1 MLTKG
6 HMGKSMM
13 IVIAIA
19 ASVSLTIT
27 MLSLSNGIKTSTSDT
42 IDRIGADAFVV
53 PEEVNPILMDLQR
66 FDQGQSV
73 INEIEDSPYPP
84 SIISPRHRDTIFFN
98 SGGKVGEVVIFGI
111 IPEYETSF
119 GQFNLIE
126 GSWFDDPTDP
136 VREHYIDKAEVD
148 PDLVTLQVMVSER
161 FADRYD
167 VTIEGRIGI
176 TTSFQNTSLMEYTIT
191 GIYEDRLSRTAP
203 EIMIH
208 LGELQYLKG
217 LMKRDTLTEILLSF
231 EDKEKMSNFMEW
243 SEGDEFRYR
252 DVVDIHTSDQ
262 VLSEIQGF
270 TDIIDGFSAMVIFV
284 TFLVSMIFISTLLMI
299 STKQNGK
306 DLAVLRTIGFSRAR
320 IIFIIIRES
329 VMLSLLG
336 SVTGLLLGGSLIYIM
351 NDAVTTGFSN
361 LPSSFVVFRADL
373 FIISATLLIYLVLG
387 IASGCI
393 PALQSSMKSP
403 MEALR
408 GEAV

>member
-1 MLTKG
+1 
-6 HMGKSMM
+6 
-13 IVIAIA
+13 
-19 ASVSLTIT
+19 
-27 MLSLSNGIKTSTSDT
+27 
-42 IDRIGADAFVV
+42 
-53 PEEVNPILMDLQR
+53 
-66 FDQGQSV
+66 
-73 INEIEDSPYPP
+73 
-84 SIISPRHRDTIFFN
+84 
-98 SGGKVGEVVIFGI
+98 
-111 IPEYETSF
+111 
-119 GQFNLIE
+119 
-126 GSWFDDPTDP
+126 
-136 VREHYIDKAEVD
+136 
-148 PDLVTLQVMVSER
+148 
-161 FADRYD
+161 
-167 VTIEGRIGI
+167 
-176 TTSFQNTSLMEYTIT
+176 
-191 GIYEDRLSRTAP
+191 
-203 EIMIH
+203 
-208 LGELQYLKG
+208 
-217 LMKRDTLTEILLSF
+217 MKRRIIAFTIILCV
-231 EDKEKMSNFMEW
+231 
-243 SEGDEFRYR
+243 G
-252 DVVDIHTSDQ
+252 I
-262 VLSEIQGF
+262 F

-336 SVTGLLLGGSLIYIM
+336 SLTGLLLGGSLIYIM